1 MSSTNFGSVL
11 IFASCVVGICN
22 ILRWVSFFLMGG
34 VLFFC
39 FCSCFCFNRYMLVLF
54 FSTEM
59 VGVGIIYKGSA
70 PRAADAARYARARK
84 ILTNKCEGGSK
95 KRPMIL
101 CN

>member
-1 MSSTNFGSVL
+1 
-11 IFASCVVGICN
+11 
-22 ILRWVSFFLMGG
+22 
-34 VLFFC
+34 
-39 FCSCFCFNRYMLVLF
+39 MLVLF